1 MEYRAACA
9 AANGVTEEQIEK
21 LKTYQFDFESEN
33 VYCHVKCIFE
43 KMDLFAEDKFLVDN
57 VMHQLHHGTKDF
69 DDAAVKGD
77 LEHCVE
83 EFKSDTDMCK
93 FAFDVLKCFKAKNPK
108 NAEYLKNSFV
118 PHDHSHDHS
127 HDHDHAHHH

>member
-1 MEYRAACA
+1 
-9 AANGVTEEQIEK
+9 
-21 LKTYQFDFESEN
+21 
-33 VYCHVKCIFE
+33 
-43 KMDLFAEDKFLVDN
+43 MDLFAEDKFLVDN